1 MDLLSAAYS
10 DASTDSTPDSTPHPS
25 PVVPSAPPPS
35 DNGPIP
41 SGPVALR
48 GPPTRTLVTGTIQTI
63 DLDESTFASLERRLA
78 ATGTTLDPSTG
89 RVVKPVSVHAHDRT
103 ALPSPTLAKL
113 KAGSS
118 SRGGDPATHAA
129 SAASA
134 SPQNSNPRKRRRKEA
149 TPVTFIPSS
158 QLHIPDTRTR
168 DYQRRPWTT
177 PPASART
184 FEQLETYT
192 PFIPKRGTHTSHA
205 HDKAASKVKF
215 SPGYGHLLL
224 SVGMDGT
231 AKIWSSPLSDNNNNN
246 SHTST
251 QPNNTAAVKQLSCL
265 RSFVAHA
272 KGIRD
277 AAFDSGDGGLVDNGT
292 TTSTSKLTFATAGWD
307 EAVRVWD
314 VESGRVVTN
323 ISGLGTV
330 PLCVQFHPEAPNELL
345 VGCTN
350 RTVLQYDVRTASK
363 AVQTYDQHMGAVN
376 ALCFVDDGRRFVSS
390 ADDKVLRMWEYGVP
404 VVIRH
409 VSDAT
414 SHSMPFLTLHPNGK
428 LVACQS
434 LDNQVRVFSVRG
446 NKLRP
451 HASGKKFSGHMCAGY
466 ACAVATSPDGRFVT
480 SGDSLGRLFFWDW
493 KSSRMFRTVQ
503 AHSGVCIGVDWH
515 PTQPSLVA
523 SCGWDGCVKVWD

>member
-10 DASTDSTPDSTPHPS
+10 DESTDSTPDNTPHPS
-25 PVVPSAPPPS
+25 PVVPSAHSPS
-35 DNGPIP
+35 DNATPP
-41 SGPVALR
+41 GPVALR

-78 ATGTTLDPSTG
+78 ATGSTVDPSTG
-89 RVVKPVSVHAHDRT
+89 RVVKPVAVHAHDRT

-113 KAGSS
+113 KSGSS
-118 SRGGDPATHAA
+118 SHAGDAPTHAA
-129 SAASA
+129 SPAPA
-134 SPQNSNPRKRRRKEA
+134 SPQNSNPRKRKRKEN
-149 TPVTFIPSS
+149 VTFIPSS

-168 DYQRRPWTT
+168 DYQLRAWTT
-177 PPASART
+177 PPSSART

-192 PFIPKRGTHTSHA
+192 PFIPKRATHSSLA
-205 HDKAASKVKF
+205 HDKAASKVRF

-224 SVGMDGT
+224 SVGMDGS
-231 AKIWSSPLSDNNNNN
+231 AKIWSTPMSDNNNN
-246 SHTST
+246 SHRST
-251 QPNNTAAVKQLSCL
+251 QPGNKGCTKQLSCL

-277 AAFDSGDGGLVDNGT
+277 AAFDSGDGGVMGSGT
-292 TTSTSKLTFATAGWD
+292 TTSTSKLTFATTGWD

-314 VESGRVVTN
+314 VESGKVVTN

-376 ALCFVDDGRRFVSS
+376 AVCFVDDGRRFVSS

-414 SHSMPFLTLHPNGK
+414 SHSMPFLMLHPNGK

-451 HASGKKFSGHMCAGY
+451 HASGKKFTGHMCAGY
-466 ACAVATSPDGRFVT
+466 ACAVATSADGRFVT

-493 KSSRMFRTVQ
+493 KSCRMFRTVQ
-503 AHSGVCIGVDWH
+503 AHSGVCIGVEWH

-523 SCGWDGCVKVWD
+523 SCGWDGYVKVWD